1 MSSIR
6 FHAVEDTIIPVKN
19 QKLYTQWLSDVA
31 KVENKTIDYINY
43 IFCSDDF
50 LKDIN
55 IKYLNHDYY
64 TDIITFPYNEGNNI
78 QSDIYI
84 SVDRVL
90 ENSKD
95 YGVDF
100 QTEIQRVMVHG
111 LLHLIGY
118 DDMTDEEILE
128 MRAKENFYLSNF
140 PSTVI

>member
-1 MSSIR
+1 MSAIR
-6 FHAVEDTIIPVKN
+6 FHAVEDTQIPIKN
-19 QKLYTQWLSDVA
+19 QKVYTQWLFEVA
-31 KVENKTIDYINY
+31 KAENKSIDYINY

-64 TDIITFPYNEGNNI
+64 TDIITFPYNEVDNI

-100 QTEIQRVMVHG
+100 QTEMQRVMVHG

-118 DDMTDEEILE
+118 DDINDDEILE
-128 MRAKENFYLSNF
+128 MRGKENHYLSTF
-140 PSTVI
+140 PQS

>member
-1 MSSIR
+1 MSAIR
-6 FHAVEDTIIPVKN
+6 FHAVEDTLIPIKN
-19 QKLYTQWLSDVA
+19 KKLYSQWLSDVV
-31 KVENKTIDYINY
+31 KTENKSIDYINY

-55 IKYLNHDYY
+55 VKYLNHDYY

-84 SVDRVL
+84 SVDRVS

-100 QTEIQRVMVHG
+100 QTEMQRVMVHG

-118 DDMTDEEILE
+118 NDMSDEEIYE
-128 MRAKENFYLSNF
+128 MRTKENLYISIF
-140 PSTVI
+140 PNP

>member
-1 MSSIR
+1 MSAIR
-6 FHAVEDTIIPVKN
+6 FHAVEDTLIPIKN
-19 QKLYTQWLSDVA
+19 KKLYSQWLSDVV
-31 KVENKTIDYINY
+31 KTENKSIDYINY

-55 IKYLNHDYY
+55 VKYLNHDYY

-84 SVDRVL
+84 SVDRVS

-100 QTEIQRVMVHG
+100 QTEMQRVMVHG

-118 DDMTDEEILE
+118 NDMSDEEIHE
-128 MRAKENFYLSNF
+128 MRTKENLYISIF
-140 PSTVI
+140 PNP